1 MSIALTEMTCKKHQL
16 IRNVASIRG
25 VAYSREQNQKEER
38 LVPIRIDL
46 EAEGYRLSDTFT
58 WNLNGKYDDMKRI
71 MEYVKQIL

>member
-1 MSIALTEMTCKKHQL
+1 MTVMKIAGRKYQL
-16 IRNVASIRG
+16 IRHFCSNRG

-58 WNLNGKYDDMKRI
+58 WNLNGNMKRR
-71 MEYVKQIL
+71 MEDVDKYPSN